1 MARRSP
7 DPAATTDL
15 VLTETT
21 DDGVMVLSLNR
32 PRKAN
37 SLSTE
42 LMVELCGQLGK
53 ALDTPTVRCVVLT
66 GSERIFSAGSDI
78 SGMVNQGVDW
88 YLDKD
93 RLERWRQI
101 EDFPKPLIAAVNGPA
116 IGGGLELAMLC
127 DLIIAGEGASFGQ
140 GEITIGVIPGDGGT
154 QRLPRAVGKAL
165 AMYMIMSGERIPA
178 ARALQ
183 AGLVAE
189 VVPDAQT
196 VSRAREIA
204 AMIASRAPLSVQYAK
219 KAAREAFEQPLSKGL
234 AFERQMVTEVFK
246 TADRAEGMRAFLE
259 KRPPE
264 YRGR

>member
-1 MARRSP
+1 MIQPSP
-7 DPAATTDL
+7 DPAGTANL
-15 VLTETT
+15 VLAETT
-21 DDGVMVLSLNR
+21 DDGVMVLTLNR

-42 LMVELCGQLGK
+42 LMVELCAQLRK
-53 ALDTPTVRCVVLT
+53 ALDTPAIRCVVLT
-66 GSERIFSAGSDI
+66 GSDRIFSAGSDI
-78 SGMVNQGVDW
+78 SGMANQGVDW
-88 YLDKD
+88 YLDAD

-127 DLIIAGEGASFGQ
+127 DLIVAGEGASFGQ

-165 AMYMIMSGERIPA
+165 AMYLIMSGERIPA

-183 AGLVAE
+183 AGLVTE
-189 VVPDAQT
+189 VVADTQT
-196 VSRAREIA
+196 VSRAREIGA
-204 AMIASRAPLSVQYAK
+204 VIASRAPLSVQYAK
-219 KAAREAFEQPLSKGL
+219 KAARAAFEQPLSEGL
-234 AFERQMVTEVFK
+234 TFERRMVTEVFK

-264 YRGR
+264 YQGR